1 VVFYNERQLTYNG
14 LTLFVQSSRSAA
26 LAKEAGQIV
35 RDMDRNLPLIEVRM
49 LTDAFAQSI
58 ARDRL
63 NAVVSAAFA
72 ICALLL
78 ASVGLYGLVAF
89 TVAERTNEIGV
100 RMALGAHASQ
110 VLGMIMSQGLR
121 LVLLG
126 GLVGLIGAFAA
137 SRALQSLLFGIASYD
152 PMTFAAVL
160 GLLGLVTSIA
170 VWIPARRAT
179 LVDPIAALR
188 ED

>member
-1 VVFYNERQLTYNG
+1 
-14 LTLFVQSSRSAA
+14 
-26 LAKEAGQIV
+26 
-35 RDMDRNLPLIEVRM
+35 MDRNLPLIEVRM

-100 RMALGAHASQ
+100 RMALGARASQ

-126 GLVGLIGAFAA
+126 GVAGLIAAFAA
-137 SRALQSLLFGIASYD
+137 SQVLQSLLFGISSYD
-152 PMTFAAVL
+152 PMTFAAVPA
-160 GLLGLVTSIA
+160 LLALVTLIA
-170 VWIPARRAT
+170 VLIPARRAT